1 MLEILFQPL
10 PFPSRLLSEL
20 FEMFHLPTPS
30 APFICDF
37 QHSSPSSCFLMTDEN
52 VVQWENHGVNEET
65 RWSHETFFFTIIEFP
80 QLQFVDYILIVI
92 RLCLLSFSAS
102 PPTPHPTIPRLLFT
116 TPTIIMTKRG
126 EKKFYFYDKNIALC
140 WWWWKWNRRGEWEK
154 WEKKGKIS
162 RTGKLTK
169 EIIHFSNVWYG
180 LLWPFH
186 YTTQTAELR

>member
-37 QHSSPSSCFLMTDEN
+37 NIHPHRRAFWWLMKMLCSEKTMGWMKRL
-52 VVQWENHGVNEET
+52 VG
-65 RWSHETFFFTIIEFP
+65 SHETFFFTIIEFP